1 MDDASAAPR
10 KVEGTGYG
18 RPAQHP
24 NELLARVGPGAPC
37 GEYMRRF
44 WQPVLPS
51 DLFTARPRDV
61 RILGE
66 DLLAFRDGSGRPGLL
81 YPRCMH
87 RGTTLLYGHVEP
99 DGIRCCYHGWKF
111 AVDGTCIDQ
120 PCEPGGGLNREAARQ
135 PWYPVQ
141 ERYGM
146 VWAYMGPP
154 DKMPVLPRYDCMEPL
169 EEGEVYRAA
178 VARIHGDPSLPEEM
192 PYSWLHMND
201 NVMDPFHVQVLHT
214 TFSGVQFVR
223 EFGIMPTVDF
233 EYVPDGVIYKAYR
246 KLEDGREVDRISTWL
261 VPHIMS
267 VPSVVLAEGRSNG
280 LGFSVPVDD
289 THSRIL
295 FTGRMRPDA
304 DRRAGTG
311 LAKMKPWSEMTFEE
325 RQDTPGDYEAQ
336 VGQGPISLHSEEH
349 LATSDRGI
357 AMQRRMLERDIRKV
371 MEGGDPEGVIFDPA
385 HEMVHVPSGN
395 FYRKTQPATEPA

>member
-1 MDDASAAPR
+1 MDDASSAPR
-10 KVEGTGYG
+10 PIDGTAYG
-18 RPAQHP
+18 RAAQHP
-24 NELLARVGPGAPC
+24 NDLLARVGPGTPC

-51 DLFTARPRDV
+51 NLFTTRPRDV

-111 AVDGTCIDQ
+111 AVDGTCLDQ
-120 PCEPGGGLNREAARQ
+120 PCEPNGGLNRDAARQ

-154 DKMPVLPRYDCMEPL
+154 DKMPILPRYDCMEPL
-169 EEGEVYRAA
+169 EEGEEYRAA
-178 VARIHGDPSLPEEM
+178 VARIHGDASLPEEM

-295 FTGRMRPDA
+295 FTGRMKPNV

-357 AMQRRMLERDIRKV
+357 AMQRRVLERDIRKV
-371 MEGGDPEGVIFDPA
+371 MDGGDPEGVFFDEKDA
-385 HEMVHVPSGN
+385 MVHVPSGN
-395 FYRKTQPATEPA
+395 FYR

>member
-1 MDDASAAPR
+1 MSKGLYANLDGVA
-10 KVEGTGYG
+10 YG

-24 NELLARVGPGAPC
+24 NHLLTQVGPGSPC

-44 WQPVLPS
+44 WQPVLAS
-51 DLFTARPRDV
+51 RNVTTRPREI
-61 RILGE
+61 RLLGE
-66 DLLAFRDGSGRPGLL
+66 DLLVFRDGSGRPGLL

-120 PCEPGGGLNREAARQ
+120 PCEPDGGANKAAASQ

-141 ERYGM
+141 ERYGL
-146 VWAYMGPP
+146 VWAYLGPP
-154 DKMPVLPRYDCMEPL
+154 EKQPILPRWDVIENL
-169 EEGEVYRAA
+169 REDEECQVFDNSWGAHR
-178 VARIHGDPSLPEEM
+178 DPEGPETA

-201 NVMDPFHVQVLHT
+201 NIMDPFHVQVLHS
-214 TFSGVQFVR
+214 TFSVVQFVK
-223 EFGIMPTVDF
+223 EFEVMPTVDF
-233 EYVPDGVIYKAYR
+233 EYITNGVIYKAYR
-246 KLEDGREVDRISTWL
+246 KLDDGREVDRISTWMA
-261 VPHIMS
+261 PNIMS
-267 VPSVVLAEGRSNG
+267 VPSVLLTQGRSNG

-295 FTGRMRPDA
+295 MAMRMNPNFDMRG
-304 DRRAGTG
+304 GTG
-311 LAKMKPWSEMTFEE
+311 MSQMKRWSEMTLEE

-336 VGQGPISLHSEEH
+336 AGQGPISLHSEEH

-357 AMQRRMLERDIRKV
+357 AMQRRTLERDIRKV
-371 MEGGDPEGVIFDPA
+371 TEGGDPAGVYFDEGHVI
-385 HEMVHVPSGN
+385 HVPSGN
-395 FYRKTQPATEPA
+395 FYRS

>member
-1 MDDASAAPR
+1 MDDMSAAPATG
-10 KVEGTGYG
+10 KIEGTGYG
-18 RPAQHP
+18 RAQQHP
-24 NELLARVGPGAPC
+24 NELLARVGPGTPC

-51 DLFTARPRDV
+51 DLFTTRPRDV

-66 DLLAFRDGSGRPGLL
+66 DLLAFRDGSGRPGLI

-120 PCEPGGGLNREAARQ
+120 PCEPEGGLHKDLARQ
-135 PWYPVQ
+135 PWYPVL

-154 DKMPVLPRYDCMEPL
+154 DKMPVLNRYDCMEPL
-169 EEGEVYRAA
+169 GEGEVYRAS

-214 TFSGVQFVR
+214 TFSGTQFVK

-233 EYVPDGVIYKAYR
+233 DYIPSGVIYKAYR
-246 KLEDGREVDRISTWL
+246 KLDDGREVDRISTWL
-261 VPHIMS
+261 APHIMS
-267 VPSVVLAEGRSNG
+267 VPSVVLAAGRSNG

-289 THSRIL
+289 SHSRIL
-295 FTGRMRPDA
+295 MCMRMNPNNDF
-304 DRRAGTG
+304 RRGTG
-311 LAKMKPWSEMTFEE
+311 LGNMKPWSQMTLEE
-325 RQDTPGDYEAQ
+325 HQDAPGDYEAQ
-336 VGQGPISLHSEEH
+336 AGQGPISLHSEEH
-349 LATSDRGI
+349 LVSSDRGI
-357 AMQRRMLERDIRKV
+357 ALQRRLLTQQIELVKN
-371 MEGGDPEGVIFDPA
+371 GGDPLGVTFDPA
-385 HEMVHVPSGN
+385 HATVRVRSGN
-395 FYRKTQPATEPA
+395 FYRAPKAAE

>member
-10 KVEGTGYG
+10 KLQGTAYG

-24 NELLARVGPGAPC
+24 NELLARVGPGTPC

-51 DLFTARPRDV
+51 SDFTSRPREI

-66 DLLAFRDGSGRPGLL
+66 DLLVFRDGEGRPGLI

-111 AVDGTCIDQ
+111 AVDGTCLDQ
-120 PCEPGGGLNREAARQ
+120 PCEPGGGLNRDAARQ

-154 DKMPVLPRYDCMEPL
+154 DKMPILPRYDCMEPL

-223 EFGIMPTVDF
+223 EFEVMPTVDF

-261 VPHIMS
+261 APHIMS
-267 VPSVVLAEGRSNG
+267 VPSVVMAEGRSSG

-295 FTGRMRPDA
+295 FTGRMRPDV

-357 AMQRRMLERDIRKV
+357 AMQRRMLERDIKKV
-371 MEGGDPEGVIFDPA
+371 MEGGDPEGAIFDPA
-385 HEMVHVPSGN
+385 QEMVHVPSGN
-395 FYRKTQPATEPA
+395 FYRHPASVAEPA

>member
-10 KVEGTGYG
+10 KLEGTAYG
-18 RPAQHP
+18 RPAQHS
-24 NELLARVGPGAPC
+24 NELLARVGPGTPC

-51 DLFTARPRDV
+51 SDFTSRPKEI

-66 DLLAFRDGSGRPGLL
+66 DLLVFRDGEGRPGLI

-120 PCEPGGGLNREAARQ
+120 PCEPNGGLNKEAARQ

-141 ERYGM
+141 ERYGLA
-146 VWAYMGPP
+146 WAYMGPP
-154 DKMPVLPRYDCMEPL
+154 DKMPILPRYDCMEPL

-178 VARIHGDPSLPEEM
+178 VAKIHGDPAGHEIM

-214 TFSGVQFVR
+214 TFSGVQFVK
-223 EFGIMPTVDF
+223 EFGVMPTVDF

-246 KLEDGREVDRISTWL
+246 KLDDGREVDRISTWL

-267 VPSVVLAEGRSNG
+267 VPSVLMAEGRSNN
-280 LGFSVPVDD
+280 LGFTVPVDD
-289 THSRIL
+289 TNSRML
-295 FTGRMRPDA
+295 FTGRMKPDI

-311 LAKMKPWSEMTFEE
+311 LSKMKPWTQMTLEE

-357 AMQRRMLERDIRKV
+357 AMQRRMLERDIKKV

-385 HEMVHVPSGN
+385 QETVHVPSGN
-395 FYRKTQPATEPA
+395 FYRKAEAAAEPA

>member
-1 MDDASAAPR
+1 MDDMSAAPAR
-10 KVEGTGYG
+10 PKLEGTAYG
-18 RPAQHP
+18 RPQQHP
-24 NELLARVGPGAPC
+24 NALLTQVGPGTPC

-44 WQPVLPS
+44 WQPVLAS
-51 DLFTARPRDV
+51 KNVTTRPREI

-66 DLLAFRDGSGRPGLL
+66 DLLIFRDGSGRPGLL

-111 AVDGTCIDQ
+111 AVDGTCLEQ
-120 PCEPGGGLNREAARQ
+120 PCEPEGGLHKDLARQ

-141 ERYGM
+141 ERYGL

-154 DKMPVLPRYDCMEPL
+154 DKMPALPHFDCLEPL
-169 EEGEVYRAA
+169 DEGEAYFAA
-178 VARIHGDPSLPEEM
+178 DNSMGAHGDPNGPAVV

-201 NVMDPFHVQVLHT
+201 NVMDPFHVQVLHS
-214 TFSGVQFVR
+214 TFSVVHFVK
-223 EFGIMPTVDF
+223 EFEVMPTVDF
-233 EYVPDGVIYKAYR
+233 EYIDNGVIYKAYR
-246 KLEDGREVDRISTWL
+246 KLDDGREVDRISTWL
-261 VPHIMS
+261 APHMMS
-267 VPSVVLAEGRSNG
+267 VPSVVLAAGRSNG

-295 FTGRMRPDA
+295 FCGRMKPDV

-357 AMQRRMLERDIRKV
+357 AMQRRMLEQDIKKV
-371 MEGGDPEGVIFDPA
+371 MEGGDPRGVTFDPA
-385 HEMVHVPSGN
+385 QEMVHVPSGN
-395 FYRKTQPATEPA
+395 FYR

>member
-1 MDDASAAPR
+1 MDDMSAAPTR
-10 KVEGTGYG
+10 PKLEGTAYG
-18 RPAQHP
+18 RAQQHP
-24 NELLARVGPGAPC
+24 NAILSQVGPGTPC

-44 WQPVLPS
+44 WQPVLAS
-51 DLFTARPRDV
+51 KNVTTRPRDI

-66 DLLAFRDGSGRPGLL
+66 DLLIFRDGSGRPGLL

-111 AVDGTCIDQ
+111 AVDGTCLDQ
-120 PCEPGGGLNREAARQ
+120 PCEPEGGLHKDLARQ

-141 ERYGM
+141 EQYGL

-154 DKMPVLPRYDCMEPL
+154 DRMPALPKFDCMEPL
-169 EEGEVYRAA
+169 EEGETYFSADNSMGA
-178 VARIHGDPSLPEEM
+178 HGDPNGPDVV

-201 NVMDPFHVQVLHT
+201 NIMDPFHVQVLHS
-214 TFSGVQFVR
+214 TFSVVQFVK
-223 EFGIMPTVDF
+223 EFEVMPTVDF
-233 EYVPDGVIYKAYR
+233 EYIENGVIYKAYR
-246 KLEDGREVDRISTWL
+246 KLDDGREVDRISTWMA
-261 VPHIMS
+261 PNIMS
-267 VPSVVLAEGRSNG
+267 VPSVLLTEGRSNG

-295 FTGRMRPDA
+295 MAMRMNPNFDMRG
-304 DRRAGTG
+304 GTG
-311 LAKMKPWSEMTFEE
+311 MSQMKRWSEMTLEE

-336 VGQGPISLHSEEH
+336 AGQGPISLHSEEH

-357 AMQRRMLERDIRKV
+357 AMQRRTLERDIRKV
-371 MEGGDPEGVIFDPA
+371 TEGGDPAGVYFDEGHVI
-385 HEMVHVPSGN
+385 HVPSGN
-395 FYRKTQPATEPA
+395 FYRS

>member
-1 MDDASAAPR
+1 MDDLSTVPSHPKLKGAA
-10 KVEGTGYG
+10 YG
-18 RPAQHP
+18 RPRQHS
-24 NELLARVGPGAPC
+24 NELLARVGPGTPC

-44 WQPVLPS
+44 WQPLLPS
-51 DLFTARPRDV
+51 SDFTSRPREV

-66 DLLAFRDGSGRPGLL
+66 DLIAFRDGAGRPGLL

-111 AVDGTCIDQ
+111 AVDGTCLDQ
-120 PCEPGGGLNREAARQ
+120 PCEPNGGLNREAARQ

-141 ERYGM
+141 ERYGLA
-146 VWAYMGPP
+146 WAYMGPP
-154 DKMPVLPRYDCMEPL
+154 DKMPILPRYDCMEPL
-169 EEGEVYRAA
+169 GEGEVYRAA
-178 VARIHGDPSLPEEM
+178 VGKIHGDPAGHDVM

-246 KLEDGREVDRISTWL
+246 KLDDGREVDRISTWL

-267 VPSVVLAEGRSNG
+267 VPSVLLAEGRSNN
-280 LGFSVPVDD
+280 LGFTVPVDD

-295 FTGRMRPDA
+295 VTARTLPNL

-311 LAKMKPWSEMTFEE
+311 LSKMKPWTQMTLEE

-357 AMQRRMLERDIRKV
+357 AMQRRMLERDIHKV
-371 MEGGDPEGVIFDPA
+371 MDGGDPEGVIFDPA
-385 HEMVHVPSGN
+385 QEMVHVPSGN
-395 FYRKTQPATEPA
+395 FYRQVQSEPA